1 MGKAQKAGR
10 TVESFMTRDVFKVG
24 MDDSI
29 GTMREILKHE
39 AFHHLLVVKNRKL
52 VGILSD
58 RDIVKSI
65 SPFLDTLS
73 ETTRDVG
80 LLDRK
85 VHQFMTHKPITVTK
99 DTSVGAA
106 ASLLLNNNISCLP
119 VVSSDNEVEGVVTWR
134 DILREYVEE
143 REA

>member
-1 MGKAQKAGR
+1 MRKPQIADR
-10 TVESFMTRDVFKVG
+10 RVESFMTRDVFKVG

-39 AFHHLLVVKNRKL
+39 TFHHLLVVKDRKL

-73 ETTRDVG
+73 ETTRDIG
-80 LLDRK
+80 LLERK
-85 VHQFMTHKPITVTK
+85 VHQFMTHKPITVSK
-99 DTSVGAA
+99 DTSLEAA
-106 ASLLLNNNISCLP
+106 ASLLLKNNISCLP
-119 VVSSDNEVEGVVTWR
+119 VVSSDAEIEGIVTWR
-134 DILREYVEE
+134 DILREYVEAH
-143 REA
+143 EA